1 MADVVF
7 VLEHQLAG
15 QGSQTVERPWYLFF
29 FHFLEKFQVPGTVKM
44 AQLQLSVSNK
54 MRMAFII
61 GH

>member
-29 FHFLEKFQVPGTVKM
+29 FHFLEKFQVPGD
-44 AQLQLSVSNK
+44 SVAK
-54 MRMAFII
+54 THTWGCVEF
-61 GH
+61 